1 MKNLITSLA
10 FAALAFTTLNSTA
23 HASVITDGITLSING
38 TAIAGVYNPF
48 LHDYTFTDTITNFGP
63 SGPSHQGDVSETVS
77 TITGTYTD
85 ISGILGTLAVTD
97 VCNVSS
103 IAGTTT
109 PACSNVTFVASDPGL
124 GNVTGITGPA
134 GSTIGPLGLS
144 AGTLTLLGADI
155 NLQSDGHDRSTFF
168 YTGSVSGDFTFDPPP
183 ADNSPVPEP
192 GSLSLMATG
201 LLAAAGAVRRKF
213 MA

>member
-10 FAALAFTTLNSTA
+10 FATLAFTTLNSTA

-38 TAIAGVYNPF
+38 TAIVGVYNPV
-48 LHDYTFTDTITNFGP
+48 LHDYTFTDTITTFGP
-63 SGPSHQGDVSETVS
+63 SHHGDVSETVS

-85 ISGILGTLAVTD
+85 AAGILGTLAITD

-109 PACSNVTFVASDPGL
+109 PGCSDVTLVASDTGL
-124 GNVTGITGPA
+124 GNVTGITGPT

-144 AGTLTLLGADI
+144 LGTLTLLGSDI
-155 NLQSDGHDRSTFF
+155 NLQSNGHDRSTF
-168 YTGSVSGDFTFDPPP
+168 YSVGSASGDFTFAP
-183 ADNSPVPEP
+183 ASDNSPVPEP

-201 LLAAAGAVRRKF
+201 LVAAAGAVRRKF
-213 MA
+213 RA

>member
-10 FAALAFTTLNSTA
+10 FAALAFTTLTPTA

-38 TAIAGVYNPF
+38 TAVVGVYNPF
-48 LHDYTFTDTITNFGP
+48 LHDYTFFDTITTFGP
-63 SGPSHQGDVSETVS
+63 SHHGDVSETVS
-77 TITGTYTD
+77 TITATYTD
-85 ISGILGTLAVTD
+85 VSGILGTLAIKD

-103 IAGTTT
+103 VAGTTT
-109 PACSNVTFVASDPGL
+109 PACSNVTLVASDTGL

-134 GSTIGPLGLS
+134 GSTIGPLGLNL
-144 AGTLTLLGADI
+144 GTLTLLGSDI
-155 NLQSDGHDRSTFF
+155 NLQSDGHDRSTF
-168 YTGSVSGDFTFDPPP
+168 YSVGTASGDFTFAPQT
-183 ADNSPVPEP
+183 DNSPVPEP

-201 LLAAAGAVRRKF
+201 LIAAAGAVRRKF

>member
-10 FAALAFTTLNSTA
+10 FATLAFTTLNQAA
-23 HASVITDGITLSING
+23 HASVITDGITLSVNG
-38 TAIAGVYNPF
+38 SAIVGIYNPV
-48 LHDYTFTDTITNFGP
+48 LHDYTFTDTITNV
-63 SGPSHQGDVSETVS
+63 GPSHHGDFSETVS

-85 ISGILGTLAVTD
+85 VSGVLGSLAITD

-103 IAGTTT
+103 VAGTTT
-109 PACSNVTFVASDPGL
+109 PACSNVTLVATDSGL

-144 AGTLTLLGADI
+144 AGTLTLLGSDI
-155 NLQSDGHDRSTFF
+155 NLQSTGHDRSTFF
-168 YTGSVSGDFTFDPPP
+168 STGSASGDITFAP
-183 ADNSPVPEP
+183 APDNSPVPEP

-201 LLAAAGAVRRKF
+201 LVAAAGAIRRKF
-213 MA
+213 LA